1 MGRKGNDGKKD
12 KGVELTYREI
22 GLIGRGV
29 AERQKEVRV

>member
-29 AERQKEVRV
+29 AEGNRKR